1 MNGPTHALVGAA
13 VGSAGYYVACKTL
26 LKEPSLE
33 GFVLSV
39 GAGLA
44 VACLPDI
51 LEPAVHPNHRAF
63 FHSIV
68 FNGLIAVLMW
78 RRLNNPDVSV
88 FEKIALSVLG
98 SAYVSHPLLDATT
111 PMGLPFI

>member
-13 VGSAGYYVACKTL
+13 VGGGGYYVACKVL

-33 GFVLSV
+33 GFMLSA

-63 FHSIV
+63 FHSLV
-68 FNGLIAVLMW
+68 FNGIVTILLW
-78 RRLNNPDVSV
+78 RRLSNPNVSTL
-88 FEKIALSVLG
+88 EKITLSVLG

-111 PMGLPFI
+111 PQGLPTI

>member
-1 MNGPTHALVGAA
+1 MNRPTHALVGAA
-13 VGSAGYYVACKTL
+13 VGSAGYYIACKLL

-33 GFVLSV
+33 GCMLSA

-51 LEPAVHPNHRAF
+51 LEPAIHPNHRAF

-68 FNGLIAVLMW
+68 FNGVVTILVW

-88 FEKIALSVLG
+88 LEKIVLSVIG

-111 PMGLPFI
+111 PMGLPII